1 MQRISLAPVLS
12 ATRSRDSCWITA
24 SPKFSRSVRRRA
36 ERSLLGLL
44 EDLDDAPP
52 LAGTQRPGLHEE
64 DTVADAAG
72 VLLVVGLELVGTPE
86 RLLVARVLDAVL
98 DGHDDRLVHLVA
110 DDHAFNDLAE
120 AAVLLGGNAR
130 SALSHP
136 GVLCSRALGH
146 AAPVLVW

>member
-12 ATRSRDSCWITA
+12 ATRSRDSCWIM
-24 SPKFSRSVRRRA
+24 
-36 ERSLLGLL
+36 SLLRLL

-52 LAGTQRPGLHEE
+52 LACTQRPGLHQE

-146 AAPVLVW
+146 AAPVVVRTMPSSRSRITV